1 MEEEQ
6 PTNKYRE
13 ARLRASKKWREN
25 NKELLAV
32 QAIEYY
38 HKRCEADP
46 EYKER
51 LRLQANARYW
61 KKKLA
66 KLEKETIS

>member
-32 QAIEYY
+32 QAIEYLSG
-38 HKRCEADP
+38 H
-46 EYKER
+46 
-51 LRLQANARYW
+51 RY
-61 KKKLA
+61 
-66 KLEKETIS
+66 